1 MAKKDKNK
9 ESLNRVFWIIKITIT
24 AFLLSFAFSFLSEIS
39 LKNVNV
45 IVGVL
50 ILLFII
56 ILGILFD
63 VVGVAMTSVDIAP
76 FHAMNSRKKKG
87 AKVAIKFIQNA
98 DKVASICNDVVG
110 DICGIISGSAVSVVS
125 LSIATITNFPLVI
138 VILTVTALTAALTI
152 GGKAIGK
159 NIAINQSTKIVYG
172 FCKIVSLF
180 YRPKK

>member
-1 MAKKDKNK
+1 MAKKDRNK
-9 ESLNRVFWIIKITIT
+9 EKIDRVIWIIKITIT

-39 LKNVNV
+39 IKNVSMV
-45 IVGVL
+45 VSIL

-56 ILGILFD
+56 ILGIIFD
-63 VVGVAMTSVDIAP
+63 IVGVAITSVDIAP
-76 FHAMNSRKKKG
+76 FHAMNSRKQKG
-87 AKVAIKFIQNA
+87 ARVAIKFIQNA

-125 LSIATITNFPLVI
+125 LSIANITNFPLFI
-138 VILTVTALTAALTI
+138 VILTVTAITAALTI

-159 NIAINQSTKIVYG
+159 NLAINQNVKIVYG
-172 FCKIVSLF
+172 FSKIVSIF

>member
-9 ESLNRVFWIIKITIT
+9 ESLNRVLWIIKITII

-45 IVGVL
+45 VVSVL

-56 ILGILFD
+56 ILGILLD
-63 VVGVAMTSVDIAP
+63 VVGVAMTSADITP
-76 FHAMNSRKKKG
+76 FLALSSRKKKG
-87 AKVAIKFIQNA
+87 ARVAIKFIQNA

-125 LSIATITNFPLVI
+125 LSIANITKFPLVI
-138 VILTVTALTAALTI
+138 VILTTTALTAALTI

-159 NIAINQSTKIVYG
+159 NIAINKSTKIVYG
-172 FCKIVSLF
+172 FSKIVSLF

>member
-1 MAKKDKNK
+1 MRKKDKNK
-9 ESLNRVFWIIKITIT
+9 ESLNRILWIIKITIT
-24 AFLLSFAFSFLSEIS
+24 AFLLSFAFLSEIS

-45 IVGVL
+45 IISIL

-56 ILGILFD
+56 ILGIIFD

-76 FHAMNSRKKKG
+76 FHAMNSKKKKG

-125 LSIATITNFPLVI
+125 LSIANIMHYPVFI
-138 VILTVTALTAALTI
+138 VILIVTALTAALTI

-172 FCKIVSLF
+172 FSKIVSLF
-180 YRPKK
+180 YKPKK